1 MNPRFSGLARIG
13 IACCL
18 VFATSLHPA
27 GAQQRHARDLST
39 HDGALG
45 EQQRRT
51 VRPYAVTTDR
61 SAALVLASRAALFDY
76 RLEAARDSL
85 ATLSARPDG
94 TLAALHGRLWLL
106 VIEGFMTEDP
116 AVFDA
121 FDATAE
127 QLGDQLDDRDTSA
140 MRADAVRWMHLM
152 AGEIKF
158 LEALVAG
165 RRGKYLAAAWKARSA
180 RSRLADLE
188 DDAPAF
194 ADPLFALGLIRAT
207 VATLPRT
214 QRFVLR
220 VLGFRGDAAGGREQL
235 RRAAEASV
243 TNRYPARAVLAM
255 LDLVV
260 RGDTESGLQ
269 QLRAIYED
277 TPQSLFS
284 AYLLTFALT
293 ENRKISEAKDV
304 LAQAREAET
313 RPGYA
318 RLGYLDY
325 FDGYIRFVTSDFDAA
340 AARLLTYTRHHVGDA
355 LRAQALLYA
364 GLSTEMSEGWSAAR
378 PIYEQV
384 EAFRDFDADRW
395 AARWAEKRQQRPM
408 REFEKQLLMS
418 RTAFDRN
425 DLARAAELAQT
436 VWQMPDAS
444 GRPSDE
450 PSGAPPDAP
459 PDAKAEAAYRLGRV
473 HHEQEAWDEA
483 IRFYGEAI
491 RHPGED
497 ASKWAPYSLYYMGQ
511 ILRRL
516 GREEEA
522 RDMFER
528 AIDWPTPYDYSDGLE
543 QMASSALDA

>member
-1 MNPRFSGLARIG
+1 
-13 IACCL
+13 
-18 VFATSLHPA
+18 
-27 GAQQRHARDLST
+27 
-39 HDGALG
+39 
-45 EQQRRT
+45 
-51 VRPYAVTTDR
+51 
-61 SAALVLASRAALFDY
+61 VLASRTALFDY

-85 ATLSARPDG
+85 SVLSKRADG

-106 VIEGFMTEDP
+106 VVEGFMTEDP

-121 FDATAE
+121 FDAAAE
-127 QLGDQLDDRDTSA
+127 ALGDQLDDHDTSA
-140 MRADAVRWMHLM
+140 IGVNAARWTRLM
-152 AGEIKF
+152 AGEMRF

-165 RRGKYLAAAWKARSA
+165 RRGSYLSAAWKARSA

-188 DDAPAF
+188 EDAPEF

-220 VLGFRGDAAGGREQL
+220 VLGFRGDAAEGREQL

-243 TNRYPARAVLAM
+243 TNQYPARAVLAM

-260 RGDTESGLQ
+260 RGDTEAGLR
-269 QLRAIYED
+269 QLRAIYQD

-293 ENRKISEAKDV
+293 ENRKISEAEDV
-304 LAQAREAET
+304 LTRAREAET

-325 FDGYIRFVTSDFDAA
+325 FDGYIRFVTADFDAA
-340 AARLLTYTRHHVGDA
+340 AEKLLLYTDQHVGDA

-364 GLSTEMSEGWSAAR
+364 GLSTEMSDGWSAAK
-378 PIYEQV
+378 PIYERV
-384 EAFRDFDADRW
+384 EVFRDFDADRW
-395 AARWAEKRQQRPM
+395 AARWAEQRQQRPM
-408 REFEKQLLMS
+408 HTFEKQLLKS
-418 RTAFDRN
+418 RIAFDRG
-425 DLARAAELAQT
+425 DLATAAELARS
-436 VWQMPDAS
+436 VLDLPDSA
-444 GRPSDE
+444 DE
-450 PSGAPPDAP
+450 TSEALSE
-459 PDAKAEAAYRLGRV
+459 AKAEAAYRIGRV
-473 HHEQEAWDEA
+473 RHEQEAWDA
-483 IRFYGEAI
+483 AVRFYGEAI
-491 RHPGED
+491 QREGDDE
-497 ASKWAPYSLYYMGQ
+497 AKWAPYALYYTGQ

-516 GREEEA
+516 GREEDA
-522 RDMFER
+522 RAMFER